1 MYKIYVDGSL
11 FCSSEIEELA
21 IINPEIDQE
30 VNKAGTFT
38 FTLPPTHPYYNTIKK
53 RTSLID
59 VYRDDDTEPLFEGV
73 CIDSTT
79 DFWKQKKLICE
90 GELTFLND
98 SNLRPQKYDDKTV
111 RQLLESYIS
120 QHNTQTEAMKHFT
133 VGQVTVSDSN
143 NSIYCY
149 SNYNSTMTEIKED
162 LVDDLGGFLRCRHEE
177 GVRYLDYL
185 SASPRTNNQ
194 VIRLGENL
202 LDLSQNIDTEEIAT
216 IIIPLGATLDTQ
228 SIPGLD
234 ERLTIKTAPADSE
247 HPSGA
252 DYVYSSTAVD
262 AYGYIEKV
270 VVWDDVTTVAALLTK
285 GKAYLSDIQFEN
297 LVIQAKAIDLG
308 LTSDEFNKFR
318 LLDSIR
324 VVSAPHGLDRYFILS
339 KFQIH
344 LNNPE
349 NDTITLGIKQ
359 STSLSAKSQAANEEI
374 QRKIDELPTSNM
386 VQTAIDNATAL
397 ITGADGG
404 YVVIVRNNDGQP
416 IEIRI
421 QDALNNPTKIWRW
434 NQNGFGYSSDGGQ
447 SYGTAITMNGAIVA
461 DFITT
466 GTMYADRIKGGTLKL
481 GGASNT
487 NGLLQI
493 VDANNNECGRWS
505 KDGIRLIKGT
515 IGGFNI
521 TDYYI
526 QGFDN
531 TNRNDS
537 LSYSEMGSY
546 NPQYG
551 AAGIC
556 FALWKRAS
564 TSDAYSAA
572 FSVNYNGEVYCTN
585 IEFASGAVRVTDLN
599 ARDGNG
605 ITLNGGTVIWNWFTI
620 NCSAEMYGTLNASAL
635 NTRVGTGGGIY
646 ADGNIYAAGSIGCG
660 GSKPR
665 IVKTKSFGH
674 VQMNAYETP
683 TPYFG
688 DIGEGQLD
696 ENGECL
702 IAFDD
707 VFKETVDTDICYQVF
722 LQKYGKGD
730 IWVDDRTP
738 DYFIVKGTP
747 ELKFGF
753 EIKAIQKDYEGVRCD
768 APSVEMMKLIGKMEG
783 EIEDD

>member
-73 CIDSTT
+73 CIDSII
-79 DFWKQKKLICE
+79 DFWKQKKLTCE

-120 QHNTQTEAMKHFT
+120 QHNVQTEAMKHFT

-185 SASPRTNNQ
+185 AASPRTNNQ

-216 IIIPLGATLDTQ
+216 VIIPLGATLDTQ

-234 ERLTIKTAPADSE
+234 DRLTIKTAPADSE

-252 DYVYSSTAVD
+252 DYVYSSTAVN

-270 VVWDDVTTVAALLTK
+270 VVWDDVTTVAALLAK

-339 KFQIH
+339 KLQIH

-374 QRKIDELPTSNM
+374 QKKIEELPTSNM

-447 SYGTAITMNGAIVA
+447 TYGTAITMNGAIVA
-461 DFITT
+461 DFITA

-487 NGLLQI
+487 DGILQI
-493 VDANNNECGRWS
+493 VNASNQEIGHWD
-505 KDGIRLIKGT
+505 KDGIRLLKGTVGGWYITNDSIISYDQSTEAASLYRVRLIKNNGLGDNHAIEVSSRANTSSAWTYNFVIRYDGRIFSNSAIQIDAANSNYGLNVHGSLHVDGKVNVGGNYEADGSITIRGSGWADGGWAGGSDRRLKENIEDLTDEMARNLLNGFKPKIFNLKSDPATKRAGLIAQDVQNLLKDSKINKTFFIREHEDFESGKKILGLAYDEIISVLIKGH
-515 IGGFNI
+515 
-521 TDYYI
+521 
-526 QGFDN
+526 QMQQK
-531 TNRNDS
+531 
-537 LSYSEMGSY
+537 E
-546 NPQYG
+546 
-551 AAGIC
+551 
-556 FALWKRAS
+556 
-564 TSDAYSAA
+564 
-572 FSVNYNGEVYCTN
+572 
-585 IEFASGAVRVTDLN
+585 IEN
-599 ARDGNG
+599 
-605 ITLNGGTVIWNWFTI
+605 
-620 NCSAEMYGTLNASAL
+620 
-635 NTRVGTGGGIY
+635 
-646 ADGNIYAAGSIGCG
+646 
-660 GSKPR
+660 
-665 IVKTKSFGH
+665 
-674 VQMNAYETP
+674 
-683 TPYFG
+683 
-688 DIGEGQLD
+688 
-696 ENGECL
+696 
-702 IAFDD
+702 
-707 VFKETVDTDICYQVF
+707 
-722 LQKYGKGD
+722 LQA
-730 IWVDDRTP
+730 
-738 DYFIVKGTP
+738 
-747 ELKFGF
+747 
-753 EIKAIQKDYEGVRCD
+753 EIKLLK
-768 APSVEMMKLIGKMEG
+768 G
-783 EIEDD
+783 E

>member
-73 CIDSTT
+73 CIDSTI
-79 DFWKQKKLICE
+79 DFWKQKKLTCE

-98 SNLRPQKYDDKTV
+98 SNLRPAYYQNKTP
-111 RQLLESYIS
+111 RQLLESYVS
-120 QHNTQTEAMKHFT
+120 QHNAQTESTKHFT
-133 VGQVTVSDSN
+133 VGQVTISDS

-149 SNYNSTMTEIKED
+149 TNYNSTMTEIKED
-162 LVDDLGGFLRCRHEE
+162 LVDDFGGFLRTRHVE
-177 GVRYLDYL
+177 GVRYIDYFA
-185 SASPRTNNQ
+185 SSPRTSNQ

-234 ERLTIKTAPADSE
+234 ERLTIKTAAADSE

-270 VVWDDVTTVAALLTK
+270 VVWDDVTTVAALLAK

-324 VVSAPHGLDRYFILS
+324 VVSVPHGLDRYFILS
-339 KFQIH
+339 KLQIH

-359 STSLSAKSQAANEEI
+359 ITSLSAKSQAANEEI

-447 SYGTAITMNGAIVA
+447 TYGTAITMNGAIVA
-461 DFITT
+461 DFITA

-487 NGLLQI
+487 DGILQI
-493 VDANNNECGRWS
+493 VNASNQEIGHWD
-505 KDGIRLIKGT
+505 KDGIVLKQGT
-515 IGGFNI
+515 VGGWYI
-521 TDYYI
+521 TDSAIISYN
-526 QGFDN
+526 G
-531 TNRNDS
+531 TNDS
-537 LSYSEMGSY
+537 DSTRKVVLYKYVNADHNWSFCVYT
-546 NPQYG
+546 
-551 AAGIC
+551 
-556 FALWKRAS
+556 RDS
-564 TSDAYSAA
+564 TSDAWEGKFYVTYAG
-572 FSVNYNGEVYCTN
+572 FVYCTN

-620 NCSAEMYGTLNASAL
+620 NCNTEMYGSLNASAL
-635 NTRVGTGGGIY
+635 NTRVGSGGGIY
-646 ADGNIYAAGSIGCG
+646 ADGDIYAAGSIGCG